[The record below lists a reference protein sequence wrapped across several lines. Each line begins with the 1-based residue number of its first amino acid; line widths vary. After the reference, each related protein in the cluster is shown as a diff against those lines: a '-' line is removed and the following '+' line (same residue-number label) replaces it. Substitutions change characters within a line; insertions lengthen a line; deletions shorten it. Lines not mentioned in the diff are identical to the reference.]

1 MKKTIFTMMLAAALT
16 GGQAFAD
23 SAYTVVKEDL
33 GYDALFLIARTYK
46 YTSELG
52 DIDGMSLTIRAPEQA
67 EIGRDLSEYK
77 VIVAYRQTID
87 PNLGLKTGKVTNN
100 SLVMKGGAVNR
111 LWGAATYVRVSVADG
126 NSVVMTGGTVFD
138 SVVSGY
144 SEYSRASQN
153 AVYLVGKGGKA
164 TIRGVEYTG
173 SDAGI
178 QIKGEVQVGAG
189 ASSTSNAL
197 DIYGTDISIGS
208 INTAYTQILNFH
220 IAEAQL
226 SLGSTPMITLAKEL
240 DLTNFLIPTDEA
252 PSPGLALSFDAMDNM
267 KWKPGASVTLVSDAL
282 GIKIDDSLLNKE
294 YNIYQNGKPDTVVA
308 TAKLVLEQGQDTT
321 QFLKLVVPGNVPEP
335 TTGTLSLLAL
345 AGLCA
350 RRRKKQGYKRL

>member
-16 GGQAFAD
+16 DGQAFAD
-23 SAYTVVKEDL
+23 SAYTVVEEAL
-33 GYDALFLIARTYK
+33 GYDAPFLIARTYK

-52 DIDGMSLTIRAPEQA
+52 GIDGMSLTIRAPEQA

-87 PNLGLKTGKVTNN
+87 PNQGLKTGNVTNN

-111 LWGAATYVRVSVADG
+111 LWGAATYARVSVADG

-144 SEYSRASQN
+144 SEYNRASQN

-220 IAEAQL
+220 IADARLTSEYA
-226 SLGSTPMITLAKEL
+226 PMITLTNAPL
-240 DLTNFLIPTDEA
+240 DLTGFLIPTDDNPTPA
-252 PSPGLALSFDAMDNM
+252 QAITFDALGSLEY
-267 KWKPGASVTLVSDAL
+267 KPGTSVTLASDAL
-282 GIKIDDSLLNKE
+282 GITIDESLLNKE
-294 YNIYQNGKPDTVVA
+294 YNIYSHGHPETIVGTGKIE
-308 TAKLVLEQGQDTT
+308 LEQNNTV
-321 QFLKLVVPGNVPEP
+321 LKLTVQGVPEP
-335 TTGTLSLLAL
+335 ATGTLGLLAL
-345 AGLCA
+345 AALAA
-350 RRRKKQGYKRL
+350 RRRKR

>member
-1 MKKTIFTMMLAAALT
+1 MMLAAALT

-111 LWGAATYVRVSVADG
+111 LWGAATYARGSVADG

-220 IAEAQL
+220 IADARLTSEYA
-226 SLGSTPMITLAKEL
+226 PMITLTNAPL
-240 DLTNFLIPTDEA
+240 DLTGFLIPTDDNPTPA
-252 PSPGLALSFDAMDNM
+252 QALTFDALGSLEY
-267 KWKPGASVTLVSDAL
+267 KPGTSVTLASVAL
-282 GIKIDDSLLNKE
+282 GITIDESLLNKE
-294 YNIYQNGKPDTVVA
+294 YNIYSHGHPETIVGTGKIE
-308 TAKLVLEQGQDTT
+308 LEQNNTV
-321 QFLKLVVPGNVPEP
+321 LKLTVLGVPEP
-335 TTGTLSLLAL
+335 TTGTLGLLAL

-350 RRRKKQGYKRL
+350 RRRKMQGDKRL

>member
-1 MKKTIFTMMLAAALT
+1 MMLATALT

-23 SAYTVVKEDL
+23 SAYTVVEDVL
-33 GYDALFLIARTYK
+33 GYDAPSLIAKTYK
-46 YTSELG
+46 NIHQSGSIE
-52 DIDGMSLTIRAPEQA
+52 GMSLTIRAPEQS

-77 VIVAYRQTID
+77 VIVAYRQVIESSPGTKIGD
-87 PNLGLKTGKVTNN
+87 VKNN

-111 LWGAATYVRVSVADG
+111 LWGAATYARLSVADG

-138 SVVSGY
+138 SVVGGY
-144 SEYSRASQN
+144 SENSGASQN

-208 INTAYTQILNFH
+208 INTAYTQLINFH
-220 IAEAQL
+220 IADARLTSEYA
-226 SLGSTPMITLAKEL
+226 PMITLTNAPL
-240 DLTNFLIPTDEA
+240 DLTGFLIPTDDNPTPA
-252 PSPGLALSFDAMDNM
+252 QALTFDALGSLEY
-267 KWKPGASVTLVSDAL
+267 KPGTSVTLVSDAL
-282 GIKIDDSLLNKE
+282 GIKIDESLLNKE
-294 YNIYQNGKPDTVVA
+294 FNIYSHGHPETIVGTGKIE
-308 TAKLVLEQGQDTT
+308 LEQNNTI
-321 QFLKLVVPGNVPEP
+321 LKLTVQGVPEP

-345 AGLCA
+345 AALCM
-350 RRRKKQGYKRL
+350 RKHRK

>member
-1 MKKTIFTMMLAAALT
+1 MKKTIYTMMLATALT

-23 SAYTVVKEDL
+23 SAYTVVEEAL
-33 GYDALFLIARTYK
+33 GYDAPFLIARTYK
-46 YTSELG
+46 NIYQL
-52 DIDGMSLTIRAPEQA
+52 DGIEGMTLTIRAPEQS

-77 VIVAYRQTID
+77 VIVAYRQAID
-87 PNLGLKTGKVTNN
+87 SSLGTKTGDVKNN

-111 LWGAATYVRVSVADG
+111 LWGAATYARLSVADG

-138 SVVSGY
+138 SVVGGY
-144 SEYSRASQN
+144 SENSGASQN

-208 INTAYTQILNFH
+208 INTAYTQLINFH
-220 IAEAQL
+220 IADARLTSEYA
-226 SLGSTPMITLAKEL
+226 PMITLTNAPL
-240 DLTNFLIPTDEA
+240 DLTGFLIPTDDNPTPA
-252 PSPGLALSFDAMDNM
+252 QALTFDALGSLEY
-267 KWKPGASVTLVSDAL
+267 KPGTSVTLVSDAL
-282 GIKIDDSLLNKE
+282 GIKIDESLLNKE
-294 YNIYQNGKPDTVVA
+294 FNIYSHGHPETIVGTGKIE
-308 TAKLVLEQGQDTT
+308 LEQNNTI
-321 QFLKLVVPGNVPEP
+321 LKLTVQGVPEP
-335 TTGTLSLLAL
+335 ATGTLSLLAL
-345 AGLCA
+345 AALAA
-350 RRRKKQGYKRL
+350 RRRRK

>member
-1 MKKTIFTMMLAAALT
+1 MKKTIYTMMLATALT
-16 GGQAFAD
+16 GGQALAD
-23 SAYTVVKEDL
+23 SAYTVVEGNV
-33 GYDALFLIARTYK
+33 GYDRPHMLAKAYK
-46 YTSELG
+46 LSTEKG

-77 VIVAYRQTID
+77 VIVAYREVFTD
-87 PNLGLKTGKVTNN
+87 ALHDERGHVKNN

-111 LWGAATYVRVSVADG
+111 LWGAATYARSSAAQG
-126 NSVVMTGGTVFD
+126 NSVVMSGGTVFD
-138 SVVSGY
+138 SVVGGY
-144 SEYSRASQN
+144 SGWYAAQANQN

-164 TIRGVEYTG
+164 TIKGVEYTG
-173 SDAGI
+173 SDSGI
-178 QIKGEVQVGAG
+178 QINGAVQAG
-189 ASSTSNAL
+189 VSENADSTSNSL
-197 DIYGTDISIGS
+197 DIYGTGISAGS
-208 INTAYTQILNFH
+208 IDTKSTQILNFH

-282 GIKIDDSLLNKE
+282 GITIDETLLNKE

-350 RRRKKQGYKRL
+350 RRRRK

>member
-23 SAYTVVKEDL
+23 SVYTVVEEKL
-33 GYDALFLIARTYK
+33 GYDAPYMIARTYK

-52 DIDGMSLTIRAPEQA
+52 GIDGMSLTIRAPEQA

-87 PNLGLKTGKVTNN
+87 PNQGLKTGNVTNN

-111 LWGAATYVRVSVADG
+111 LWGAATYARVSVADG

-144 SEYSRASQN
+144 SEYNRASQN

-197 DIYGTDISIGS
+197 DIYGTDISIGR

-220 IAEAQL
+220 IADARLTSEYA
-226 SLGSTPMITLAKEL
+226 PMITLTNAPL
-240 DLTNFLIPTDEA
+240 DLTGFLIPTDDNPTPA
-252 PSPGLALSFDAMDNM
+252 QALTFDALGSLEY
-267 KWKPGASVTLVSDAL
+267 KPGTSVTLASDAL
-282 GIKIDDSLLNKE
+282 GITIDESLLNKE
-294 YNIYQNGKPDTVVA
+294 YNIYSHGHPETIVGTGKIE
-308 TAKLVLEQGQDTT
+308 LEQNNTV
-321 QFLKLVVPGNVPEP
+321 LKLTVLGVPEP
-335 TTGTLSLLAL
+335 TTGTLGLLAL
-345 AGLCA
+345 MALAA
-350 RRRKKQGYKRL
+350 RRRRH

>member
-1 MKKTIFTMMLAAALT
+1 MMLATALT
-16 GGQAFAD
+16 GGQVFAD
-23 SAYTVVKEDL
+23 SAYTVVEETL
-33 GYDALFLIARTYK
+33 GYDAPFLVARTYK
-46 YTSELG
+46 NMSELG
-52 DIDGMSLTIRAPEQA
+52 GIEGMTLTIRAPEQA

-87 PNLGLKTGKVTNN
+87 PNLGLKTGNVTNN

-111 LWGAATYVRVSVADG
+111 LWGAATYARVSVADG

-144 SEYSRASQN
+144 SEYNRASQN

-220 IAEAQL
+220 IADARLTSEYA
-226 SLGSTPMITLAKEL
+226 PMITLTNAPL
-240 DLTNFLIPTDEA
+240 DLTGFLIPTDDD
-252 PSPGLALSFDAMDNM
+252 PTPTHALTFDALGSMEY
-267 KWKPGASVTLVSDAL
+267 KPGTSVTLVSDAL
-282 GIKIDDSLLNKE
+282 GIKIDESLLNKE
-294 YNIYQNGKPDTVVA
+294 YNIYSHGHPETIVGTGKIE
-308 TAKLVLEQGQDTT
+308 LEQNNTI
-321 QFLKLVVPGNVPEP
+321 LKLTVQGVPEP
-335 TTGTLSLLAL
+335 TSGTLSLLAL
-345 AGLCA
+345 AGLCM
-350 RRRKKQGYKRL
+350 RKHRK

>member
-1 MKKTIFTMMLAAALT
+1 MMLATALT
-16 GGQAFAD
+16 GGQVFAD
-23 SAYTVVKEDL
+23 SAYTVVEETL
-33 GYDALFLIARTYK
+33 GYDAPSLIARTYK
-46 YTSELG
+46 
-52 DIDGMSLTIRAPEQA
+52 DIHQLDGIEGMTLTIRAPEQA

-87 PNLGLKTGKVTNN
+87 PNLGLKTGNVTNN

-111 LWGAATYVRVSVADG
+111 LWGAATYARVSVADG

-144 SEYSRASQN
+144 SEYNRASQN

-220 IAEAQL
+220 IADARLTSEYA
-226 SLGSTPMITLAKEL
+226 PMITLTNAPL
-240 DLTNFLIPTDEA
+240 DLTGFLIPTDDA
-252 PSPGLALSFDAMDNM
+252 PTPAQALTFDALGSLEY
-267 KWKPGASVTLVSDAL
+267 KPGTSVTLVSDAL
-282 GIKIDDSLLNKE
+282 GIKIDESQLNKE
-294 YNIYQNGKPDTVVA
+294 FNIYSHNHPETIVGTGKIE
-308 TAKLVLEQGQDTT
+308 LEQNNTI
-321 QFLKLVVPGNVPEP
+321 LKLTVQGVPEP
-335 TTGTLSLLAL
+335 ATGTLSLLAL
-345 AGLCA
+345 ACLCM
-350 RRRKKQGYKRL
+350 RKHRK

>member
-23 SAYTVVKEDL
+23 SAYTVVEEAL
-33 GYDALFLIARTYK
+33 GYDAPFLIARTYK
-46 YTSELG
+46 NIYQL
-52 DIDGMSLTIRAPEQA
+52 DGIEGMTLTIRAPEQS
-67 EIGRDLSEYK
+67 EIGRNLSEYK
-77 VIVAYRQTID
+77 VIVAYRQAID
-87 PNLGLKTGKVTNN
+87 SSLGTKTGDVKNN

-111 LWGAATYVRVSVADG
+111 LWGAATYARLSVADG

-138 SVVSGY
+138 SVVGGY
-144 SEYSRASQN
+144 SENNRASQN

-208 INTAYTQILNFH
+208 INTAYTQLINFH
-220 IAEAQL
+220 IADARLTSEYA
-226 SLGSTPMITLAKEL
+226 PMITLTNAPL
-240 DLTNFLIPTDEA
+240 DLTGFLIPTDDNPTPA
-252 PSPGLALSFDAMDNM
+252 QALTFDALGSLEY
-267 KWKPGASVTLVSDAL
+267 KPGTSVTLASDAL
-282 GIKIDDSLLNKE
+282 GITIDESLLNKE
-294 YNIYQNGKPDTVVA
+294 YNIYSHGHPETIVGTGKIE
-308 TAKLVLEQGQDTT
+308 LEQNNTV
-321 QFLKLVVPGNVPEP
+321 LKLTVLGVPEP

-350 RRRKKQGYKRL
+350 RRRRK